1 MGRIRIDPASHEYLH
16 EPERGKSACPT
27 FAGVSPCESHGD
39 FVEAWIENVAAMPG
53 TVHHGAMGLRYVLLR
68 RWSDVVDFLGI
79 WAWDYPRCA
88 RSLLFEIPN
97 RTDCLEV
104 GGFQMSH
111 IDDAVSHQRLCEGLC
126 GDCASLSLN
135 GLAPAFSRSRLMSS
149 SIMDLASTSVSS
161 HVGVGAGTNIS
172 RAMGMVVGVWVGVG
186 VLVGVGE
193 LVGK

>member
-1 MGRIRIDPASHEYLH
+1 MGRSRIDPASHEYLH

-53 TVHHGAMGLRYVLLR
+53 TVHHGAMGLRYVLLH

-88 RSLLFEIPN
+88 RSLLFEIPH

-104 GGFQMSH
+104 GGFYMSH
-111 IDDAVSHQRLCEGLC
+111 IDDAVSHQRLREGLC
-126 GDCASLSLN
+126 G
-135 GLAPAFSRSRLMSS
+135 GLCVAESQWTRSGLFSFAVDEFQHCGPGINQRFVPCRCGQWHKHL
-149 SIMDLASTSVSS
+149 
-161 HVGVGAGTNIS
+161 
-172 RAMGMVVGVWVGVG
+172 W
-186 VLVGVGE
+186 
-193 LVGK
+193 